1 MFKGILTAIVTPFK
15 NGKVDEFAL
24 RNLIEWQIQEGVH
37 GIVPCG
43 TTGEGVTLSEDE
55 WEDVINFT
63 LKQVAARVPVIAGA
77 GSNCTEIAVKKV
89 KKAYKL
95 GVEATL
101 QVTPYYNKPTQE
113 GLFQH
118 FKAVASAADLPVV
131 LYNVP
136 GRTAVNMLP
145 ETVSRLGKI
154 KNIVGIKEA
163 CGDLKQI
170 KKLKSLV
177 PDDFVIL
184 SGEDAQNLA
193 IFELGG
199 SGAIS
204 VASNV
209 MPAKVA
215 DVWNKFESGDREGAK
230 FVQEELQPLNKILF
244 IETNPIPVKT
254 SLVMMTKIHE
264 EFRLPLTEMA
274 AENKGELK
282 DVLKRYKLI

>member
-145 ETVSRLGKI
+145 ETVSRLAKI

-184 SGEDAQNLA
+184 SEKMRKTL
-193 IFELGG
+193 
-199 SGAIS
+199 
-204 VASNV
+204 
-209 MPAKVA
+209 
-215 DVWNKFESGDREGAK
+215 
-230 FVQEELQPLNKILF
+230 LF
-244 IETNPIPVKT
+244 LSSAAPGQY
-254 SLVMMTKIHE
+254 
-264 EFRLPLTEMA
+264 RLPRTLCR
-274 AENKGELK
+274 L
-282 DVLKRYKLI
+282 R